1 MGKAFNVGVVPFNSV
16 PLNVPFSPFS
26 RSDKLG
32 RIADWTRNF
41 NNPTRFKNPAD
52 SVFDFTND
60 DSFPA
65 SADDDASF
73 RLVDG
78 KPPPRPKFDSKWRYQ
93 QQRQLPQRRDE
104 AFPPLLILQTPIYSS
119 NHKHLCVNFIPKF
132 HSQMKRSIPVWH
144 ISPVYQSGNGI
155 SLFFLRN

>member
-1 MGKAFNVGVVPFNSV
+1 MVGGFEVGAVPFNPDGWGPPDAAAAPTNL
-16 PLNVPFSPFS
+16 PLNVPFAPFS

-41 NNPTRFKNPAD
+41 NNPTRPKNPAD

-60 DSFPA
+60 DSFPGN
-65 SADDDASF
+65 ADEDSSF

-78 KPPPRPKFDSKWRYQ
+78 KPPPRPKFGPKWRFQ

-104 AFPPLLILQTPIYSS
+104 EAEAQKCEAEKERVRRDPLCNLNRCNAHGPRPP
-119 NHKHLCVNFIPKF
+119 
-132 HSQMKRSIPVWH
+132 
-144 ISPVYQSGNGI
+144 
-155 SLFFLRN
+155 